1 MSRLWLLLLPL
12 LLSSHAPAAAGAQE
26 EPGVAECPGQR
37 CGCAGGGAA
46 GIPGLHG
53 QLGAAG
59 RDGRD
64 GRDGF
69 PGRTGMHGELGRP
82 GQPGMK
88 GDPGFPGRTGMQGE
102 LGRPGQPGMKGDPGD
117 CATMPKSAFTAKL
130 SAPRPA
136 SGSPIKFDVIL
147 TNSGNHYDPSTG
159 KFTCVHPGAYY
170 FVFHACVYL
179 AGVYTHLKRN
189 GEVVHKFHN
198 GWVGNWPG
206 VALSGGAVLSLKAG
220 DQVWLEVQDANNGIF
235 VRSDID
241 SSFSGFLLSPE

>member
-1 MSRLWLLLLPL
+1 MSRLWLLLPL
-12 LLSSHAPAAAGAQE
+12 LLLLSPHAAAAAGAQE

-37 CGCAGGGAA
+37 CPCAGGGAA

-53 QLGAAG
+53 QLGATG

-64 GRDGF
+64 GRDGSAGP
-69 PGRTGMHGELGRP
+69 PGP
-82 GQPGMK
+82 K
-88 GDPGFPGRTGMQGE
+88 GDVGNPGVDGAKGETGFPGRPGMQGM
-102 LGRPGQPGMKGDPGD
+102 GQPGMKGDPGD
-117 CATMPKSAFTAKL
+117 CAKMPKSAFTAKL

-170 FVFHACVYL
+170 FVMHACVYS
-179 AGVYTHLKRN
+179 ASVFTHLKRN
-189 GEVVHKFHN
+189 GEVVHKFHSA
-198 GWVGNWPG
+198 WLDSWPG

-220 DQVWLEVQDANNGIF
+220 DQVWLEVPDAHNGIF
-235 VRSDID
+235 SRSDID